1 MKRKSTPYQTDFPLE
16 YYNGTGHIEIIGN
29 RECVV
34 DGLKSILEYSSEK
47 IKLNIGRRT
56 VTFLGSALHIG
67 SFTGDGA
74 VIEGEIMTMEFSDA
88 G

>member
-1 MKRKSTPYQTDFPLE
+1 MKRKSISPNTDFPLE

-29 RECVV
+29 CECVV
-34 DGLKSILEYSSEK
+34 DGLKSIVEYSSEK
-47 IKLNIGRRT
+47 IRLNIGRRT
-56 VTFLGSALHIG
+56 VTFLGCNLHIG

-74 VIEGEIMTMEFSDA
+74 VIEGEILSMEFSDA